1 MTRESNVDVVES
13 QKLLGIY
20 LNDHLAGSSAGLA
33 LARRIADN
41 HRRTTLREA
50 TAEIATEIGED
61 RAALMDLMSALGV
74 RAKRARNLLAV
85 LVERAGR
92 LKLNGRLLTRSPLS
106 SVIEL
111 EGMRLGVE
119 GKLAGWRSLRR
130 LADDDARLDPVRL
143 DELCQRAER
152 QIDSLERMR
161 IDSVD
166 RAFGR
171 G

>member
-1 MTRESNVDVVES
+1 VDRAESE
-13 QKLLGIY
+13 KLLGIY

-41 HRRTTLREA
+41 HRRTTMGEA
-50 TAEIATEIGED
+50 TAEIAIEIGED
-61 RAALMDLMSALGV
+61 RVALIDLMSALGV
-74 RAKRARNLLAV
+74 RVKRSRNLAAV
-85 LVERAGR
+85 LAERAGR

>member
-1 MTRESNVDVVES
+1 M
-13 QKLLGIY
+13 
-20 LNDHLAGSSAGLA
+20 
-33 LARRIADN
+33 
-41 HRRTTLREA
+41 
-50 TAEIATEIGED
+50 
-61 RAALMDLMSALGV
+61 
-74 RAKRARNLLAV
+74 
-85 LVERAGR
+85 ERAGR

-130 LADDDARLDPVRL
+130 LAEDDARLDAARL

-152 QIDSLERMR
+152 QIDSLEQMR
-161 IDSVD
+161 IKSVD